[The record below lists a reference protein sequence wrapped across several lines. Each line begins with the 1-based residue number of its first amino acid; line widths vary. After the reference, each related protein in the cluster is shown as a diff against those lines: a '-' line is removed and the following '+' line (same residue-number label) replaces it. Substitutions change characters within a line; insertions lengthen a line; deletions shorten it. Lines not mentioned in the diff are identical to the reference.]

1 MKYLSPAAALA
12 SSVFATQSGKCHCL
26 LNHARQCARYV
37 RSRSLNSSSTNAGA
51 GRKRMNGASF
61 SNLYFPGS
69 GS

>member
-37 RSRSLNSSSTNAGA
+37 RLEIPESSSTNAGR
-51 GRKRMNGASF
+51 G
-61 SNLYFPGS
+61 GS
-69 GS
+69 A